1 MSKNSITTV
10 YQNSFRSRSGKL
22 SNPSNHDD
30 AIEWILRSHQNLKV
44 SSCKFKIV
52 PVSINYERIFD
63 ESLLASEIISGEFE
77 NITALGLFKKIFTM
91 PKNKL
96 GKVFIKYADP
106 IDLDSY
112 VEENKSN
119 YPRFNDMALKLTKD
133 LII

>member
-1 MSKNSITTV
+1 
-10 YQNSFRSRSGKL
+10 
-22 SNPSNHDD
+22 
-30 AIEWILRSHQNLKV
+30 LKV

-96 GKVFIKYADP
+96 GKVFVKYADP

-112 VEENKSN
+112 VEENKSK

-133 LII
+133 LIV